1 MIWAIKILVFFFVIC
16 FSSCSVIRP
25 KTENNKVLGGY
36 EASSYMDGNDSQ
48 DSVTISGIVTEAK
61 TKRKVPNAEI
71 RFLDSEGNTLKKI
84 SSDSNGFFYTKLAKL
99 AKFGNIEIDAN
110 NAGLLTIANIDF
122 GIFVNNTKIKA
133 RLFKYDYSA
142 TEQEFSK
149 KEDRD
154 QLKREIEEMKKQK
167 R

>member
-1 MIWAIKILVFFFVIC
+1 MDKIIRIEWSPILETVQATVSK
-16 FSSCSVIRP
+16 SSLERISKP
-25 KTENNKVLGGY
+25 PDSKPSY
-36 EASSYMDGNDSQ
+36 EA
-48 DSVTISGIVTEAK
+48 
-61 TKRKVPNAEI
+61 
-71 RFLDSEGNTLKKI
+71 
-84 SSDSNGFFYTKLAKL
+84 
-99 AKFGNIEIDAN
+99 FGS
-110 NAGLLTIANIDF
+110 LTIANIDF

-154 QLKREIEEMKKQK
+154 RLKREIEEMKKQK